1 MKVLVVDFGGTRVK
15 WGLFVNEDLERKG
28 TIGSRYIQNVKDF
41 RSFISQFNFERLVL
55 GFAGMVNDGIVIH
68 APNLPRW
75 EGLNL
80 YDEFKEYFPIIEND
94 ANLFILGEY
103 HFGVAKNHKVAVG
116 ITLGTGVGGGI
127 VINGKL
133 LRGKNGLA
141 GELGH
146 ICIDI
151 NGPPCN
157 CGSYG
162 CAESF
167 LGEVYFIERVGR
179 IFVREGESP
188 PSDMKMLR
196 EKALMGSS
204 LAKRMWDEYGKYLGI
219 LIANISSVFDPN
231 VIVLGGGVSNA
242 YDLFKKSMFEE
253 IKRRKVA
260 YRYETV
266 VLKSSLEDSALY
278 GGFYLANLL

>member
-28 TIGSRYIQNVKDF
+28 YIDSRYIQNVKDF

-80 YDEFKEYFPIIEND
+80 YDEFKEYFPVIEND

-103 HFGVAKNHKVAVG
+103 HFGAAKNHKIAVG

-179 IFVREGESP
+179 IFVREGETP
-188 PSDMKMLR
+188 PSDMKMLM

-204 LAKRMWDEYGKYLGI
+204 LAKKMWEEYGRYLGI
-219 LIANISSVFDPN
+219 LIANVSSVFDPN
-231 VIVLGGGVSNA
+231 VIVLGGGISNA
-242 YDLFKKSMFEE
+242 YELFKKSMFEE

-278 GGFYLANLL
+278 GGFYLASLL